1 MRALH
6 ADCTYAI
13 VVPSVP
19 TAPIYLWS
27 RAPPSERAPAPGS
40 TAALCAA
47 RKVNRVLSLCHV
59 SMRCSDFGLSAE
71 RV

>member
-1 MRALH
+1 MQ
-6 ADCTYAI
+6 
-13 VVPSVP
+13 
-19 TAPIYLWS
+19 TAHMQLWFPQYPQLLFIS
-27 RAPPSERAPAPGS
+27 GAAPPQVSVRPRPVR
-40 TAALCAA
+40 LMPCVRAA